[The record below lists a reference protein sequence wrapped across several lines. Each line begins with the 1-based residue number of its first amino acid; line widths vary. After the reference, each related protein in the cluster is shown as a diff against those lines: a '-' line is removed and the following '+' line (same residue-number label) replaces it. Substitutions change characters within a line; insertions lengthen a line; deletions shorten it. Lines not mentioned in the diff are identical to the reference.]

1 MLRREAADYLGGR
14 VPALFVD
21 ETVEIELSGRQLDI
35 YNQILEQELTPGKKI
50 IQLEKAMLD
59 PRIVDPT
66 LLRDTSVL
74 TGLEPQK
81 YAALDEIIN
90 RARIHLLEKEKRR
103 KIRGQKRREE
113 PGMTQG
119 ALGFTINF

>member
-1 MLRREAADYLGGR
+1 MKN
-14 VPALFVD
+14 
-21 ETVEIELSGRQLDI
+21 RQL
-35 YNQILEQELTPGKKI
+35 
-50 IQLEKAMLD
+50 
-59 PRIVDPT
+59 RC
-66 LLRDTSVL
+66 LLPKEV
-74 TGLEPQK
+74 
-81 YAALDEIIN
+81 DEIIN